1 MLQVAVTETAGPGF
15 ITVYACDDGKPNTS
29 SLIFDAASTVSNAVL
44 VGKGKDVCVETIT
57 AAHVIVD
64 AVGVL
69 APGGDSLF
77 SVSPFRLLDSRGAT
91 KLVANTEVEI
101 SVAGVESIPANASGV
116 ALNVTAT
123 EAEQDGFLRVYPC
136 GQANSGTSS
145 LNFRTNS
152 ALAGMVFSK
161 VDTRGKVCATSSV
174 NTHLI
179 VDAAGGFLKN
189 NLVIQGLK
197 AARAFD
203 SRDAAGLKIDGPV
216 SIPVVGKFGVPM
228 TATGTLINLAVTAS
242 DGPGFATVYEC
253 GKPVPTTSNIN
264 FGAGQTIANMA
275 VAIPNITGELCVS
288 TSVATHVIVDVL
300 GYVSP

>member
-1 MLQVAVTETAGPGF
+1 
-15 ITVYACDDGKPNTS
+15 
-29 SLIFDAASTVSNAVL
+29 SLNFDAASTVSNPVL

-77 SVSPFRLLDSRGAT
+77 SVTPFRLLDSRAAI
-91 KLVANTEVEI
+91 KLVANTEVEV
-101 SVAGVESIPANASGV
+101 SAAGVGSIPANVSGV

-136 GQANSGTSS
+136 GQANSGTAS
-145 LNFRTNS
+145 LNFRANA
-152 ALAGMVFSK
+152 ALGGMVFSR
-161 VDTRGKVCATSSV
+161 VGALGKVCVTSSV
-174 NTHLI
+174 NTH
-179 VDAAGGFLKN
+179 VVMDASGGFIKN
-189 NLVIQGLK
+189 NSAIQGVK
-197 AARAFD
+197 PTRIFD
-203 SRDAAGLKIDGPV
+203 SRDGAGLKVAG
-216 SIPVVGKFGVPM
+216 SAGIPVVGKFGVPA
-228 TATGTLINLAVTAS
+228 TATGALINLAVTAP
-242 DGPGFATVYEC
+242 DGPGFVTVYEC

-275 VAIPNITGELCVS
+275 VAVPNAAGELCVS
-288 TSVATHVIVDVL
+288 TSIGTHVIADLL